1 MAQATFFEHQLP
13 SMPADTAALTE
24 ALLVRDGATDPKGE
38 GRI

>member
-24 ALLVRDGATDPKGE
+24 ALFLRDGATDPMGE
-38 GRI
+38 GRV